1 MKCGDLVKLKEDN
14 MIVPGAL
21 TAIRFYKRLKDELGG
36 EIMLVLAVLEPHLEK
51 KKNKTVVVLVNGY
64 KKVLTSGILEVVN
77 ESK

>member
-1 MKCGDLVKLKEDN
+1 MKCGDLVKLKEDH
-14 MIVPGAL
+14 MVVPGAL
-21 TAIRFYKRLKDELGG
+21 TAIRFYKRLKDEIGG
-36 EIMLVLAVLEPHLEK
+36 KVMLVLAVGETHLK

>member
-1 MKCGDLVKLKEDN
+1 MV
-14 MIVPGAL
+14 IPGAL

-36 EIMLVLAVLEPHLEK
+36 KMMLVLAVNEPHLK